1 MEVLSEVG
9 VQSRLDFL
17 KDRFNISRRKSLYGR
32 IEVLKVT
39 GRQTNHM
46 GEEKLRRGKE
56 NLENP
61 RCKNLEFIF
70 QSILLLKKFS
80 LFTSFLFV

>member
-1 MEVLSEVG
+1 MIMEVLSEVG
-9 VQSRLDFL
+9 VQSGLGFL

-61 RCKNLEFIF
+61 RWKKSGVYFSINFI
-70 QSILLLKKFS
+70 IKEI
-80 LFTSFLFV
+80 